1 MRCLRPLG
9 RHVQIGLFP
18 SPTTDFPISR
28 VIRDELE
35 VLGVHGLSA
44 SRIPQVLAMVADGRI
59 DPTAVVRQRLTIDD
73 IPTALP
79 AMGHFASPGVSLVT
93 SL

>member
-1 MRCLRPLG
+1 M
-9 RHVQIGLFP
+9 QIGLFP
-18 SPTTDFPISR
+18 SATADFPISR

-44 SRIPQVLAMVADGRI
+44 SRFHEVFGLMSDGRLDPSAMVSK
-59 DPTAVVRQRLTIDD
+59 RLRLDD

-79 AMGHFASPGVSLVT
+79 AMGTFASPGVSVV